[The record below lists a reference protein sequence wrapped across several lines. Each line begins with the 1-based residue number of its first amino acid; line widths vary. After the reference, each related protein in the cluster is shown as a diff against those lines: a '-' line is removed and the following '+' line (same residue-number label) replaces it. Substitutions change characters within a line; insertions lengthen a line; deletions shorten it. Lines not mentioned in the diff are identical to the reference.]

1 MRRVL
6 VRYCHAWPSHPPGL
20 CWRLRGPAWSLA
32 APGRVHMSCR
42 GTWEVKLEWPGQW
55 PGRARLACA
64 EWGDCP
70 GITTLSQSHSHI
82 VTWSHS
88 HPVMQ
93 STPGWQA
100 SHSVGEEIVLRN
112 YHWPDPAQPG
122 RVETP
127 GASQPSS
134 NIHEHYGNL
143 SPGYFPPSRDD
154 TVTTDMMDELQSA
167 RDSLAQYWRCAVIKT
182 ANSLAISWWSQRRP
196 ELKANL
202 TSHCSHSLHIF
213 FI

>member
-1 MRRVL
+1 MITL
-6 VRYCHAWPSHPPGL
+6 SPCHAVNTWLTSITQ
-20 CWRLRGPAWSLA
+20 CWR
-32 APGRVHMSCR
+32 
-42 GTWEVKLEWPGQW
+42 
-55 PGRARLACA
+55 
-64 EWGDCP
+64 GDCSEK
-70 GITTLSQSHSHI
+70 LSLTRPS
-82 VTWSHS
+82 
-88 HPVMQ
+88 
-93 STPGWQA
+93 
-100 SHSVGEEIVLRN
+100 
-112 YHWPDPAQPG
+112 QPG

-202 TSHCSHSLHIF
+202 TSHCSHSLHIILYLAAEREREREEGEF
-213 FI
+213 WGARPLSATQTLHTFLL

>member
-1 MRRVL
+1 
-6 VRYCHAWPSHPPGL
+6 
-20 CWRLRGPAWSLA
+20 
-32 APGRVHMSCR
+32 
-42 GTWEVKLEWPGQW
+42 
-55 PGRARLACA
+55 
-64 EWGDCP
+64 
-70 GITTLSQSHSHI
+70 
-82 VTWSHS
+82 
-88 HPVMQ
+88 MQ

-154 TVTTDMMDELQSA
+154 TVTTDMMDEPQSA

-202 TSHCSHSLHIF
+202 TSHCSHSLHIILYLAAERERERGGRVLRRQAIICYSDPSYVF
-213 FI
+213 ALATTFYRRQTSRKLITSTPTNEIFVFIWILELEVSAAWLRTNSLVLVPPSLPPYLPDT